1 MVIGFA
7 NSGNGVLYFSS
18 LNLRVVGVSGDVVF
32 DETVLEV

>member
-7 NSGNGVLYFSS
+7 NSGNGVLYF
-18 LNLRVVGVSGDVVF
+18 VITVSGDVVF